1 MARKKLKNE
10 IKVLVESLD
19 LDVVKNANGNSS
31 AGVRAR
37 RGLRL
42 LKTKTIYEGLIRV
55 EADAVVSALSSALAV
70 SGAGDYG
77 EDGPGSA

>member
-1 MARKKLKNE
+1 MSSIIDQWNE

-42 LKTKTIYEGLIRV
+42 LKTKSAELVKKTIESDKSRK
-55 EADAVVSALSSALAV
+55 E
-70 SGAGDYG
+70 
-77 EDGPGSA
+77 

>member
-1 MARKKLKNE
+1 MSDSNILELWAE
-10 IKVLVESLD
+10 IKTLVESLD

-42 LKTKTIYEGLIRV
+42 LKSKSADLVKTTIHEEKSRK
-55 EADAVVSALSSALAV
+55 
-70 SGAGDYG
+70 
-77 EDGPGSA
+77 

>member
-1 MARKKLKNE
+1 MSSQLLDQWNE

-19 LDVVKNANGNSS
+19 LDVRKNANGNAS

-42 LKTKTIYEGLIRV
+42 LKTKSAGLVKKTIEV
-55 EADAVVSALSSALAV
+55 EKDRK
-70 SGAGDYG
+70 
-77 EDGPGSA
+77 

>member
-1 MARKKLKNE
+1 MSTILEQWNE

-19 LDVVKNANGNSS
+19 VDVAKNAGGNSS

-42 LKTKTIYEGLIRV
+42 LKSKTSDLVKKTIE
-55 EADAVVSALSSALAV
+55 
-70 SGAGDYG
+70 
-77 EDGPGSA
+77 EDKKRKEE